1 MEQRRRFSSPAA
13 ARAALASQWEAFQ
26 ARGAILD
33 GVRPEIAVSWR
44 RCNALDMTSEM
55 PAVPLDEA
63 ALRGFDHAG
72 QARQQFLAVA
82 RQIAD
87 GLADTSSAVIV
98 CDDFGVLL

>member
-1 MEQRRRFSSPAA
+1 
-13 ARAALASQWEAFQ
+13 
-26 ARGAILD
+26 
-33 GVRPEIAVSWR
+33 
-44 RCNALDMTSEM
+44 MTSEM

-87 GLADTSSAVIV
+87 GLGAELADTSSAVIV

>member
-1 MEQRRRFSSPAA
+1 
-13 ARAALASQWEAFQ
+13 
-26 ARGAILD
+26 
-33 GVRPEIAVSWR
+33 
-44 RCNALDMTSEM
+44 MTSEM